1 MTDVSEGMRTLRL
14 QEPPS
19 SLRFW
24 TIVLGLA
31 LPATIIVVSFGF
43 VFATTKATGPL
54 LIAPIVALIACGVAT
69 LWILRMYRRIGVSLG
84 RDTLVVASGLVT
96 RRFPLSALRAA
107 GVRVVDL
114 DEHVELK
121 PLARTWGIGA
131 PGLSTGWFLLRNR
144 GRALCILTGR
154 ERVTVLRADDGI
166 WILLSLA
173 DPSALRGALGA

>member
-1 MTDVSEGMRTLRL
+1 MTDVSEGTRTLRL

-43 VFATTKATGPL
+43 VFAMTKQTGSL
-54 LIAPIVALIACGVAT
+54 LIAPIMALIACGGAT
-69 LWILRMYRRIGVSLG
+69 LWILGLYRRIGVSLD

-96 RRFPLSALRAA
+96 RRFPLSALRSG
-107 GVRVVDL
+107 GVRVVNL
-114 DEHVELK
+114 DEHVELR
-121 PLARTWGIGA
+121 PLVRTWGIGA
-131 PGLSTGWFLLRNR
+131 PGLATGWFLLRNR
-144 GRALCILTGR
+144 GKALCILTGR

-173 DPSALRGALGA
+173 DPSTLRAVLGA